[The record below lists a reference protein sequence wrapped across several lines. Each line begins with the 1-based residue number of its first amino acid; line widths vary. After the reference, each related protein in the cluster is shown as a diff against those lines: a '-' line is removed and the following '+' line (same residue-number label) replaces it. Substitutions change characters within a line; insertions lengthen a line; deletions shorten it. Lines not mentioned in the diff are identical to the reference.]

1 MEEDLN
7 YPAAKRMSSHSEEV
21 RPDQRTQS
29 ESRPLKG
36 IQN

>member
-1 MEEDLN
+1 MKEDLN
-7 YPAAKRMSSHSEEV
+7 YPAAKRMSNRSEEV
-21 RPDQRTQS
+21 RPDQRTQF